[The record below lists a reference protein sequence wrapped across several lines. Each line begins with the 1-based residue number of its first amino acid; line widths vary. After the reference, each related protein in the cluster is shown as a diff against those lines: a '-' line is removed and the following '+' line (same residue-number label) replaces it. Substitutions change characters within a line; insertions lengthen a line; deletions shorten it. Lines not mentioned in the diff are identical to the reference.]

1 VVGDAVDVVGT
12 VVVVGALFDEDSPPF
27 RCVRL
32 LGLSVVVVAA
42 LAGLVEVAPVGMCRV
57 VRGRVVVV
65 GTEVSRGGASFVVV
79 VRGDV
84 RLSDFFRSVLVVVV
98 VRGDV
103 RLSDFFRSVLVVVV
117 EFFARPV
124 VASPVADV
132 PARCASLRCSC
143 RLPERCR
150 LSREYGLAA
159 ACRFVEVP
167 EAMDVEVPGAKAS
180 DVPGAVDVGLVVGTA
195 VVGGPPGPVARRWL
209 AGAPRLGPCCV
220 GRAVVV
226 DPKTRLELV
235 GALGAGVAG
244 LGTLVPSDTARV
256 PSAVLMDATSLVP
269 AIRWVNRSSK
279 KVSANRSNCSR

>member
-1 VVGDAVDVVGT
+1 MVGDAVDVVGT

-65 GTEVSRGGASFVVV
+65 GTEVSRGGASF
-79 VRGDV
+79 
-84 RLSDFFRSVLVVVV
+84 VVV